1 MVAVTLYLWSY
12 SIKKKSHSALSELNY
27 SCSDTAEHSFPLNEG
42 QLATSETFKSQ
53 AQVKLLVELE

>member
-12 SIKKKSHSALSELNY
+12 SIKSHSALNELNY